1 MTRGPETE
9 CHAADRQRKMPFFS
23 FVVETGRR
31 MAHSGIMPEIEP
43 YSVRVR
49 EDAHR
54 PGRYRWDVFETE
66 RLRDTSTFSFAT
78 RREAQTDAD
87 KFIVKLLATWRNIN

>member
-1 MTRGPETE
+1 
-9 CHAADRQRKMPFFS
+9 
-23 FVVETGRR
+23 
-31 MAHSGIMPEIEP
+31 MAHSGIMLEIEP

-54 PGRYRWDVFETE
+54 PSRYRWDVFETE

-87 KFIVKLLATWRNIN
+87 KFVLKLIATWRNIN

>member
-1 MTRGPETE
+1 M
-9 CHAADRQRKMPFFS
+9 ML
-23 FVVETGRR
+23 
-31 MAHSGIMPEIEP
+31 EIEP

-66 RLRDTSTFSFAT
+66 RLRDTSVFSFAT
-78 RREAQTDAD
+78 KREAKTDAD
-87 KFIVKLLATWRNIN
+87 KFVVKLRATWHKVN

>member
-1 MTRGPETE
+1 MG
-9 CHAADRQRKMPFFS
+9 HGA
-23 FVVETGRR
+23 
-31 MAHSGIMPEIEP
+31 IMLEIEP

-49 EDAHR
+49 EDANR

-66 RLRDTSTFSFAT
+66 CLRDTSMFSFAT

-87 KFIVKLLATWRNIN
+87 KVVVKLLATWRNTN

>member
-1 MTRGPETE
+1 
-9 CHAADRQRKMPFFS
+9 
-23 FVVETGRR
+23 
-31 MAHSGIMPEIEP
+31 MAHGATMAEIAP

-49 EDAHR
+49 EDANR

-66 RLRDTSTFSFAT
+66 RLRDTSMFSFAT

-87 KFIVKLLATWRNIN
+87 KFVVKLLATWRNVS